1 MTMQN
6 VVIAID
12 SFKGSLASLA
22 AGEVAA
28 AAVKSVLPEVKA
40 QVFPL
45 ADGGEGTVDALI
57 EGLGGESVAVT
68 VTGPLDTPIASRYG
82 WVAERRLAIIEMAD
96 AAGLPLVP
104 VEQRNPLN
112 TTTYGLGELILAAAE
127 AGAREFIIGIGGS
140 ATNDCGLG
148 MLTALGVRFLDSE
161 GRALT
166 ADDNSVAGAPAGIYG
181 RDVARVA
188 AVDVSG
194 LAPVVRECHF
204 HIACDVNNPLT
215 GERGCSY
222 IYGPQK
228 GATPEIVRS
237 MDESI
242 AQFATVVAR
251 DLAPSA
257 SGAASGDKAAS
268 GTDGSAVDA
277 SGAGAAPAATD
288 YATMPGAGA
297 AGGLGF
303 AFRSF
308 LPAMLEPGIEIVLG
322 TLGIERALQSA
333 DLVIT
338 GEGRMDA
345 QTAMGK
351 APVGVASLAKRLN
364 PNVKTVAVCGCAE
377 RDARRVNECGIDAY
391 FPILHAPMTVA
402 EAMEEQTART
412 NLAQTVEQIVR
423 LIAR

>member
-1 MTMQN
+1 MQLEN
-6 VVIAID
+6 IVIAID

-28 AAVKSVLPEVKA
+28 AAVKSVLPEVNA

-68 VTGPLDTPIASRYG
+68 VTGPLGAPIASRYG
-82 WVAERRLAIIEMAD
+82 LVRDRGLAVIEMAD

-104 VEQRNPLN
+104 VAERNPMN

-127 AGAREFIIGIGGS
+127 SGAREFIIGIGGS

-161 GRALT
+161 GV
-166 ADDNSVAGAPAGIYG
+166 SVGIYG
-181 RDVARVA
+181 RDVSNVA
-188 AVDVSG
+188 HVDASG
-194 LAPVVRECHF
+194 LKAILQDCRF

-215 GERGCSY
+215 GKNGCSY

-228 GATPEIVRS
+228 GATPDIVRA
-237 MDESI
+237 MDKSI
-242 AQFATVVAR
+242 ASLARIVAS
-251 DLAPSA
+251 DV
-257 SGAASGDKAAS
+257 GK
-268 GTDGSAVDA
+268 
-277 SGAGAAPAATD
+277 D
-288 YATMPGAGA
+288 YAAMPGAGA

-322 TLGIERALQSA
+322 TLGIECALKAA

-351 APVGVASLAKRLN
+351 APVGVARLAKRLN
-364 PNVKTVAVCGCAE
+364 PQVKTVAVCGCAE
-377 RDARRVNECGIDAY
+377 RDATRVNACGIDAY